1 MYKQFFK
8 PLIDILFSIII
19 ILILLPVIIVITIIL
34 FFVNKGKPFF
44 FQERPGLNEKSFKL
58 IKFKSMTDMKDN
70 DGNYL
75 PDYKRITKI
84 GYFLRNSSL
93 DELPQLFN
101 VIKGDL
107 SIIGPR
113 PLRMEY
119 LQLYNEKEKKRHNVK
134 PGITG
139 WAQVNGR
146 NSITWKQK
154 FEHDIYYV
162 DNISFFLD
170 IKILLLTIKKVLR
183 KDDINK
189 DSTLTMEPFNG
200 SN

>member
-8 PLIDILFSIII
+8 PLIDILLSII
-19 ILILLPVIIVITIIL
+19 LVLVLLPVIIIITIIL
-34 FFVNKGKPFF
+34 LFINNGKPFF
-44 FQERPGLNEKSFKL
+44 FQERPGLNEKPFKL
-58 IKFKSMTDMKDN
+58 IKFKSMTDKKDD

-75 PDYKRITKI
+75 SDYKRITKI
-84 GYFLRNSSL
+84 GYFLRNNSL

-146 NSITWKQK
+146 NSISWKQK
-154 FEHDIYYV
+154 FELDIYYV

-170 IKILLLTIKKVLR
+170 VKIMHLTIKKVLR

-189 DSTLTMEPFNG
+189 DSIVTMEPFNG